1 MTTELSTDPGELR
14 DLAATNPEL
23 RERLRR
29 RGRDHDAV
37 RPEAEVDVLGPGPL
51 RLTRLGEQLGQHL
64 AARQRGDGQRR
75 DEARRGGGHHRLHF
89 GARLDEAAREV
100 GVAVDVADEYK
111 IGAISYPC
119 PNVRISLTGP
129 LSDAQLEQGL
139 AALAD
144 LLSSPSLNFDSYE

>member
-1 MTTELSTDPGELR
+1 MEVRSDPDCPFVWLTLP
-14 DLAATNPEL
+14 DPWL
-23 RERLRR
+23 
-29 RGRDHDAV
+29 
-37 RPEAEVDVLGPGPL
+37 PG
-51 RLTRLGEQLGQHL
+51 T
-64 AARQRGDGQRR
+64 
-75 DEARRGGGHHRLHF
+75 F
-89 GARLDEAAREV
+89 GKAAREV